1 MNVFLRELEASLQG
15 CPKGSLNGETRFRDQ
30 PWWDSLAALIIL
42 ASFQNTFGKQ
52 LNPADLRKCE
62 TLAEVVKFAE

>member
-1 MNVFLRELEASLQG
+1 MTKFISELEASLVG
-15 CPKGSLNGETRFRDQ
+15 CPKGSLNGETRFREQ

-52 LNPADLRKCE
+52 LNPLDLRKCE
-62 TLAEVVKFAE
+62 TLAEIAKLAE

>member
-1 MNVFLRELEASLQG
+1 MTLFLTELEASLQG
-15 CPKGSLNGETRFRDQ
+15 CPKGSLKPETRFREQ

-52 LNPADLRKCE
+52 LSPADLRKCQ
-62 TLAEVVKFAE
+62 TFAEVAKFAD

>member
-1 MNVFLRELEASLQG
+1 MQVFIKELEASLQG
-15 CPKGSLNGETRFRDQ
+15 CPKGSLGPSTRFRDQ

-42 ASFQNTFGKQ
+42 ASFQNAFGKQ

-62 TLAEVVKFAE
+62 TLAEVAKFAE

>member
-1 MNVFLRELEASLQG
+1 MDKFVRELEASLLG
-15 CPKGSLNGETRFRDQ
+15 CPKGSLKPETRFRDQ

-62 TLAEVVKFAE
+62 TLAEVVKFAV

>member
-1 MNVFLRELEASLQG
+1 MDKFVRELEASLLG
-15 CPKGSLNGETRFRDQ
+15 CPKGSLKPETRFRDQ

-52 LNPADLRKCE
+52 LNPADLRKCN
-62 TLAEVVKFAE
+62 TLAEVAKYGA

>member
-1 MNVFLRELEASLQG
+1 MQTFLKELESSLQG
-15 CPKGSLNGETRFRDQ
+15 CPKGSLKPETRFRDQ

-42 ASFQNTFGKQ
+42 ASFQNAFGKQ

-62 TLAEVVKFAE
+62 TLAEVAKFAD

>member
-1 MNVFLRELEASLQG
+1 MQVFIKELEASLQG
-15 CPKGSLNGETRFRDQ
+15 CPKGSLKPDTRFRDQ

-42 ASFQNTFGKQ
+42 ASFQNAFGKQ

-62 TLAEVVKFAE
+62 TLAEVAKYAE

>member
-1 MNVFLRELEASLQG
+1 MQQFLTELEASLQG
-15 CPKGSLNGETRFRDQ
+15 CPKGSLKAETRFRDQ

-52 LNPADLRKCE
+52 LNPLDLRKCE

>member
-1 MNVFLRELEASLQG
+1 MTKFISELEASLVG
-15 CPKGSLNGETRFRDQ
+15 CPKGSLKGETRFREQ

-52 LNPADLRKCE
+52 LNPLDLRKCE
-62 TLAEVVKFAE
+62 TLAEVAKLAD